1 MTDDAALKVLT
12 GQTVHARFTPF
23 EQRFSYG
30 LMMVDVDIDRL
41 DEAASQSR
49 LFSIDRSSLYSLNT
63 SEHGGR
69 DGRDLRPWA
78 SDILARAGVDASG
91 CALRL
96 VTFPR
101 HAFYRFAPLSLWFA
115 SRPDGGLQGVIYE
128 VNNTFGESHT
138 YVAKVSGSA
147 NVSEADKRFH
157 VSPFFDVTG
166 KYRFTLKRT
175 DERLSL
181 VIDTLVDDA
190 RTHMATIS
198 ARSQRGSDAVFA
210 RTALLKPLSSLG
222 VSAGIHWEAL
232 KIWLRGAGYRPKPQ
246 PPETGHTIA
255 RPLEELSTGSRP

>member
-1 MTDDAALKVLT
+1 MKVLT
-12 GQTVHARFTPF
+12 GRTVHARFTPF
-23 EQRFSYG
+23 KQRFSYG
-30 LMMVDVDIDRL
+30 LMMVDLDIDRL
-41 DEAASQSR
+41 AEAASQSR

-63 SEHGGR
+63 REHGGR
-69 DGRDLRPWA
+69 DGRDLRTWA
-78 SDILARAGVDASG
+78 TDILSKAGVDANG
-91 CALRL
+91 LTLRL

-101 HAFYRFAPLSLWFA
+101 HAFYRFAPLSIWFA
-115 SRPDGGLQGVIYE
+115 FDATRRLEGVIYE

-138 YVAKVSGSA
+138 YVAKVSESA

-181 VIDTLVDDA
+181 VIDTLIDGS

-198 ARSQRGSDAVFA
+198 ARSQRASDAVFA
-210 RTALLKPLSSLG
+210 RAALLKPLSSLG
-222 VSAGIHWEAL
+222 VTAGIHWEAL
-232 KIWLRGAGYRPKPQ
+232 KIWLRGAGYRPKPK